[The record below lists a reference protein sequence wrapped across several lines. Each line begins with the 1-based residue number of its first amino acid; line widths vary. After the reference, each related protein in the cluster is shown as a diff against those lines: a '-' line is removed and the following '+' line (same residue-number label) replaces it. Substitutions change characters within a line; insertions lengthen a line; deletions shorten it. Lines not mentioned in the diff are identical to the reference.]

1 MLERTAKPPFWICG
15 GQMRLYPELHLSDP
29 KMRIDLKNGDST
41 QFLSGMRITKKGE
54 YALRTLI
61 QLGIAGKQGRDVV
74 SVSDLAQSENLPYK
88 FIENILQELR
98 KDGYVESKRGKDGGC
113 RLAKPMKEITIGE
126 VVRLID
132 GRLAPIGCASET
144 DYEKCTCPDETHCGL
159 RMLMIDVRN
168 AIARI
173 LDRYTLDD
181 VVSVTLRK
189 MERDGVELP
198 YESEPEKETRSRKG
212 RRVIKPSRVKH
223 ADPLDGFLALVTTQA
238 AKAAQRL

>member
-1 MLERTAKPPFWICG
+1 MKL
-15 GQMRLYPELHLSDP
+15 
-29 KMRIDLKNGDST
+29 
-41 QFLSGMRITKKGE
+41 TKKGE

-61 QLGIAGKQGRDVV
+61 QLGIAERLGRDVV
-74 SVSDLAQSENLPYK
+74 SVSDLSDTENLPYK

-98 KDGYVESKRGKDGGC
+98 RHGYVESKRGKDGGA

-144 DYEKCTCPDETHCGL
+144 DYSRCSCPDEAHCGL

-173 LDRYTLDD
+173 MDRYTLAD
-181 VVSVTLRK
+181 VVAVTIRK
-189 MERDGVELP
+189 MEQDGVCMPFAAE
-198 YESEPEKETRSRKG
+198 EKPTRRKS
-212 RRVIKPSRVKH
+212 VVKVTKPRRVKH
-223 ADPLDGFLALVTTQA
+223 ADPLDGFLSLLSSSNPQ
-238 AKAAQRL
+238 L

>member
-1 MLERTAKPPFWICG
+1 VKL
-15 GQMRLYPELHLSDP
+15 
-29 KMRIDLKNGDST
+29 
-41 QFLSGMRITKKGE
+41 TKKGE
-54 YALRTLI
+54 YGLRTLI
-61 QLGIAGKQGRDVV
+61 QLGIAAKLGRDVV
-74 SVSDLAQSENLPYK
+74 SVSELAESENLPYK

-144 DYEKCTCPDETHCGL
+144 DYEKCTCPDEVHCGL

-168 AIARI
+168 AIAQI

-181 VVSVTLRK
+181 VVSVTIRK
-189 MERDGVELP
+189 MQRDGVDLP
-198 YESEPEKETRSRKG
+198 FEPEAQRSPGRGLPRVTR
-212 RRVIKPSRVKH
+212 PSNVAH
-223 ADPLDGFLALVTTQA
+223 ANPLDGFLAFVAPQL
-238 AKAAQRL
+238 AKPSSLS